1 MRYNVLVTGSS
12 GRLGK
17 SLISNK
23 SDNLA
28 FLTPSR
34 EELDITNRSNVM
46 DYFKKNKIDA
56 VIHCAALTDMKLCE
70 TNPNLAIETNSS
82 GTACLVEVCNNSKIR
97 FIYIS
102 TDYVY
107 PCIDGNYGEN
117 SEVKPFN
124 VYAWTKF
131 LGELFVMNV
140 ENHCIIRTSFFDPN
154 NIPFDTSFT
163 DSFCSKIPIQELSSE
178 IIKILEGNFIG
189 TINVGQD
196 RISLYDLYKKHKPS
210 IKPELL
216 SDLKSPIKRAID
228 SSLNLRVF
236 KELKARGYK
245 NGN

>member
-23 SDNLA
+23 SDNFV

-34 EELDITNRSNVM
+34 SELDITNKPNVE

-70 TNPNLAIETNSS
+70 TNPNLAIDTNSS
-82 GTACLVEVCNNSKIR
+82 GTAYLVEACNKSKIR
-97 FIYIS
+97 FMYIS

-107 PCIDGNYGEN
+107 PCVDGNYNET
-117 SEVKPFN
+117 SKVEPFN

-131 LGELFVMNV
+131 LGELFVRNV

-163 DSFCSKIPIQELSSE
+163 DSFCSKIPVQELSKE
-178 IIKILEGNFIG
+178 IIKILEGDFIG

-196 RISLYDLYKKHKPS
+196 RISLYNLYKEYKPS

-216 SDLKSPIKRAID
+216 SNLKNSIKRAVD
-228 SSLNLRVF
+228 SSLDITLF
-236 KELKARGYK
+236 KGLKSKGYK